1 MNNANAA
8 QPRSEPTALVTG
20 ADGFIAGFIIAALR
34 GCGWRVLRGVRQLDA
49 AADDQRLCDL
59 TSLRTSD
66 DASHALR
73 GVDAVVNVAG
83 ILRETAT
90 QRFDSIHYSGPLAL
104 ARACVSNGVGQF
116 VQISA
121 LGQPED
127 GNFVASKQRF
137 DEALLALPLN
147 AVVLRPSVVYTPAGS
162 YGGTSLLR
170 ALAAL
175 PGVLPLPGDGRW
187 QIQPLCA
194 EDLAQLVV
202 AALQDNQRGCFEV
215 GGPQAISLR
224 DYLLAWRQWL
234 RLPTARIVAVP
245 VPLINIGVA
254 ITESL
259 GSGPMGDTAWR
270 MLRNGNVCAD
280 DAQQRLRQQ
289 FGCAPRSLT
298 QVLSERPSQV
308 QDRWHARLYLLAPAL
323 RAALVLLFLIS
334 AWAGWVTPA
343 SQIEAL
349 TKDSLLASVGP
360 TALARVAA
368 GLDLLLAIGLVV
380 GWRPRW
386 VLAAMFGLVAVY
398 TLSFGTL
405 LPALWLD
412 PLGGMAKNLV
422 VLPALAILWVLSERR

>member
-1 MNNANAA
+1 MNAA
-8 QPRSEPTALVTG
+8 SRAPQPSTSTVLVTG

-34 GCGWRVLRGVRQLDA
+34 GCGWRVLRGVRQLDPA
-49 AADDQRLCDL
+49 SDDQRLCDL
-59 TSLRTSD
+59 TNLRTSN
-66 DASHALR
+66 DANRVLR
-73 GVDAVVNVAG
+73 GIDAVVNVAG

-90 QRFDSIHYSGPLAL
+90 QRFETIHYRGPLAL
-104 ARACVSNGVGQF
+104 AQACVSNGIRQF

-147 AVVLRPSVVYTPAGS
+147 AVVLRPSVVYSPAGS

-175 PGVLPLPGDGRW
+175 PGLLPLPGDGRW
-187 QIQPLCA
+187 LIQPLCA

-202 AALQDNQRGCFEV
+202 AALRNNRRGCFEV
-215 GGPQAISLR
+215 GGPQALSLR

-234 RLPTARIVAVP
+234 RLPIARIVAVP
-245 VPLINIGVA
+245 VTLINIGVA
-254 ITESL
+254 ITEKF
-259 GSGPMGDTAWR
+259 GTGPLGDTAWR

-280 DAQQRLRQQ
+280 DAQQRLQQQ
-289 FGCAPRSLT
+289 FGSAPRSLT

-323 RAALVLLFLIS
+323 RVALVLLFLIS
-334 AWAGWVTPA
+334 AWAGLVTPA
-343 SQIEAL
+343 NQIEAL
-349 TKDSLLASVGP
+349 TRDSLLASVGP
-360 TALARVAA
+360 IVLARVAA
-368 GLDLLLAIGLVV
+368 GLDLILAIGLIIS
-380 GWRPRW
+380 GRPRW
-386 VLAAMFGLVAVY
+386 VLAAMLGLVTMY
-398 TLSFGTL
+398 TLSFGIL